1 MNYRLLGRRCAGF
14 LEAIGLR
21 ARKRVRAVLRAFFL
35 VGTGFRETFRRLS
48 FGLGERLAERDLG
61 ALAFS
66 LARLGAERFAGR
78 AILRALLGLG
88 AGRLG
93 ADAAGFG
100 FTRDGLGVAG
110 VLGLGG
116 GAAGSSGV

>member
-1 MNYRLLGRRCAGF
+1 
-14 LEAIGLR
+14 
-21 ARKRVRAVLRAFFL
+21 VRAVLRAVFL

-66 LARLGAERFAGR
+66 LARLGAERFAGWATFR
-78 AILRALLGLG
+78 AFLGLG
-88 AGRLG
+88 VGRLG
-93 ADAAGFG
+93 VDVAGFG
-100 FTRDGLGVAG
+100 LTRDGLGVAG
-110 VLGLGG
+110 FFGLGG

>member
-1 MNYRLLGRRCAGF
+1 VNYRFLRRPCAGF
-14 LEAIGLR
+14 WEAIGL
-21 ARKRVRAVLRAFFL
+21 RVRAVLRAFFL
-35 VGTGFRETFRRLS
+35 GGTGFRETFSRLS
-48 FGLGERLAERDLG
+48 FGLAERFADRDLD

-78 AILRALLGLG
+78 ATFLALLVLG
-88 AGRLG
+88 VGRLG
-93 ADAAGFG
+93 ADAPGFG

-110 VLGLGG
+110 FFGLGG